1 MPGFLHDDFLLTT
14 ETGRTLFHGSAESAP
29 IVDVHNHLSPAD
41 IATDRTWET
50 LSDLWLADDH
60 YKWRAMRLAGFDE
73 QLVTGD
79 ADPWD
84 RFAAWAATVPRT
96 IRNPLYA
103 WTHLELRRVFG
114 IDVPLSPD
122 TAKEIWDEA
131 NRQLPQWSARTLLR
145 RFKVRVVATTDDPA
159 DALTHHVAMR
169 AEVTRAETAGM
180 RAETAGM
187 RAETAGMRA
196 ETAVTD
202 EVTMIPT
209 FRPDAA
215 HRLLDDPEAWQR
227 WTQRL
232 RDTTGVAVA
241 DLASLLGALSISY
254 ARMASLGGRA
264 SDHGLA
270 CLPDIDRDP
279 SAADRVVRR
288 AVAGL
293 AATADEREL
302 VLLEVVALA
311 ARLAF
316 TDDSVLQ
323 LHLGPLRNVS
333 PRLLGQVG
341 PDAGADVMGDERQ
354 ANGLARF
361 LGALERDGLLSR
373 TVLYNLNP
381 ADNAL
386 FAAMAG
392 AFSRPGVIALV
403 QWGPPWWFNDHEG
416 GMRRQIDDLSQI
428 HQLAGFIGMLTDSR
442 SILSMTRHEL
452 FRRVLCDAIGSDVE
466 AGRIPAD
473 LPWLGAVVRDICV
486 ENAVRFFGFPG
497 QWSK

>member
-14 ETGRTLFHGSAESAP
+14 ETGRALFHGTAESAP
-29 IVDVHNHLSPAD
+29 IVDVHNHLSAAD

-50 LSDLWLADDH
+50 LTDLWLADDH
-60 YKWRAMRLAGFDE
+60 YKWRAMRLAGVGE
-73 QLVTGD
+73 QLITGD

-84 RFAAWAATVPRT
+84 RFTAWAETVPRT
-96 IRNPLYA
+96 IRNPLYT

-122 TAKEIWDEA
+122 TAREIWDET
-131 NRQLPQWSARTLLR
+131 NRQLPHWTARTLLR
-145 RFKVRVVATTDDPA
+145 RFNVRVVATTDDPA
-159 DALTHHVAMR
+159 DALAHHVSMR
-169 AEVTRAETAGM
+169 AEPKASEQA
-180 RAETAGM
+180 
-187 RAETAGMRA
+187 
-196 ETAVTD
+196 
-202 EVTMIPT
+202 TMIPT

-227 WTQRL
+227 WTERL
-232 RDTTGVAVA
+232 AGTTGFAVT
-241 DLASLLGALSISY
+241 DLASLLEALRISY
-254 ARMASLGGRA
+254 ARMSLLGGRA

-270 CLPDIDRDP
+270 RLPDVERDAL
-279 SAADRVVRR
+279 AADRVVRR
-288 AVAGL
+288 AVAGF
-293 AATADEREL
+293 AATAPEREL
-302 VLLEVVALA
+302 VVLEVVALA

-333 PRLLGQVG
+333 PRLLGEVG

-361 LGALERDGLLSR
+361 LGGLEHDGSLPR

-381 ADNAL
+381 SDNAL

-392 AFSRPGVIALV
+392 AFGRAGVSALV
-403 QWGPPWWFNDHEG
+403 QWGPPWWFNDHED

-428 HQLAGFIGMLTDSR
+428 HQLGGFIGMLTDSR

-452 FRRVLCDAIGSDVE
+452 FRRVLCDAIGADVD

-473 LPWLGAVVRDICV
+473 LDWLGSVVRDICV
-486 ENAVRFFGFPG
+486 ENAVRFFGFPA
-497 QWSK
+497 QWSQ

>member
-1 MPGFLHDDFLLTT
+1 MTEFLHDDFLLTT
-14 ETGRTLFHGSAESAP
+14 ETGRILFHDGAESAP

-41 IATDRTWET
+41 IASDRTWET
-50 LSDLWLADDH
+50 LTDLWLADDH

-96 IRNPLYA
+96 IRNPLYS

-114 IDVPLSPD
+114 IDVALSPG

-131 NRQLPQWSARTLLR
+131 NRQLPQWSARNLLR
-145 RFKVRVVATTDDPA
+145 HFKVRVVATTDDPA
-159 DALTHHVAMR
+159 DALAHHVAMR
-169 AEVTRAETAGM
+169 AEPDVSDG
-180 RAETAGM
+180 
-187 RAETAGMRA
+187 
-196 ETAVTD
+196 VS
-202 EVTMIPT
+202 MIPT

-227 WTQRL
+227 WTERL
-232 RDTTGVAVA
+232 RDPTGVAVD
-241 DLASLLGALSISY
+241 DLASLLEALSISY
-254 ARMASLGGRA
+254 ARMTSFGGRA

-270 CLPDIDRDP
+270 RLPDVERDP
-279 SAADRVVRR
+279 MAADRIVRR

-302 VLLEVVALA
+302 VLLEVVALS

-316 TDDSVLQ
+316 ADDSVLQ

-333 PRLLGQVG
+333 PRLLGHVG

-354 ANGLARF
+354 ANGLSRF
-361 LGALERDGLLSR
+361 LGGLERDGALPR

-392 AFSRPGVIALV
+392 AFARPGVSGLV
-403 QWGPPWWFNDHEG
+403 QWGPPWWFNDHED

-452 FRRVLCDAIGSDVE
+452 FRRVLCDALGSDVD

-473 LPWLGAVVRDICV
+473 LPWLGAVVRDISV
-486 ENAVRFFGFPG
+486 SNAVRFFGFPP
-497 QWSK
+497 QWSQ

>member
-14 ETGRTLFHGSAESAP
+14 ETGRALFHDAAESAP

-50 LSDLWLADDH
+50 LADLWLADDH
-60 YKWRAMRLAGFDE
+60 YKWRAMRLAGIDE
-73 QLVTGD
+73 HLITGD

-84 RFAAWAATVPRT
+84 RFTAWAATVPRT

-114 IDVPLSPD
+114 IDAPLSRD
-122 TAKEIWDEA
+122 TAKEIWEEA
-131 NRQLPQWSARTLLR
+131 NRQLPQWTARTLLR
-145 RFKVRVVATTDDPA
+145 RFNVRVVATTDDPA
-159 DALTHHVAMR
+159 DALAHHVSMR
-169 AEVTRAETAGM
+169 AEP
-180 RAETAGM
+180 
-187 RAETAGMRA
+187 
-196 ETAVTD
+196 
-202 EVTMIPT
+202 EVSEHITMIPT
-209 FRPDAA
+209 LRPDAA
-215 HRLLDDPEAWQR
+215 HRLLTDPEAWQR
-227 WTQRL
+227 WTERL
-232 RDTTGVAVA
+232 RDATGLAVT
-241 DLASLLGALSISY
+241 DLASLLEALRISY

-270 CLPDIDRDP
+270 RLPDVERNAL
-279 SAADRVVRR
+279 AADRVVRR

-293 AATADEREL
+293 AATAEERDL

-316 TDDSVLQ
+316 ADDSVLQ

-361 LGALERDGLLSR
+361 LGGLERDRSLPR

-381 ADNAL
+381 SDNAL

-392 AFSRPGVIALV
+392 AFARPGVSGLV
-403 QWGPPWWFNDHEG
+403 QWGPPWWFNDHED

-442 SILSMTRHEL
+442 SIPSMTRHEL
-452 FRRVLCDAIGSDVE
+452 FRRVLCDAIGADVD

-473 LPWLGAVVRDICV
+473 LPWLRSVVRDICV
-486 ENAVRFFGFPG
+486 GNALRFFGFRVE
-497 QWSK
+497 WSQ

>member
-14 ETGRTLFHGSAESAP
+14 ETGRVLFHDAAESAP

-41 IATDRTWET
+41 IAANRTWET
-50 LSDLWLADDH
+50 LADLWLADDH

-122 TAKEIWDEA
+122 TAREIWDEA

-159 DALTHHVAMR
+159 DALPHHVAMR
-169 AEVTRAETAGM
+169 AEPEVM
-180 RAETAGM
+180 RAEPG
-187 RAETAGMRA
+187 
-196 ETAVTD
+196 VSD
-202 EVTMIPT
+202 DVVMIPT

-215 HRLLDDPEAWQR
+215 HRLLGDPEAWQR
-227 WTQRL
+227 WTEGL
-232 RDTTGVAVA
+232 RDATGIAVA
-241 DLASLLGALSISY
+241 DLASLLEALSVSY
-254 ARMASLGGRA
+254 ARMTSLGGRA

-270 CLPDIDRDP
+270 RLPDVERDP
-279 SAADRVVRR
+279 LAADRVVRR
-288 AVAGL
+288 AVAGF
-293 AATADEREL
+293 AASDDEREL
-302 VLLEVVALA
+302 VVLEVVALA
-311 ARLAF
+311 AQLAF
-316 TDDSVLQ
+316 ADDSVLQ

-333 PRLLGQVG
+333 PRLLRHFG

-361 LGALERDGLLSR
+361 LGRLEREGTLPR

-381 ADNAL
+381 GDNAP

-392 AFSRPGVIALV
+392 AFARPGVSGLV
-403 QWGPPWWFNDHEG
+403 QWGPPWWFNDHED

-452 FRRVLCDAIGSDVE
+452 FRRVLCDAIGSDVD

-473 LPWLGAVVRDICV
+473 LPWLGAVVRDISV
-486 ENAVRFFGFPG
+486 GNAVRFFGFPE
-497 QWSK
+497 QWSR